1 MENSD
6 PCFVSS
12 KMCCDNIV
20 EYTPCTVVHTLE
32 SRGTVK
38 NYLKKVKTKTN
49 VFFFF
54 LFFIERER
62 ETDRQ
67 TERER
72 QTERDRQREIL
83 GIRYWG
89 IVMTAS
95 GNINASTKRYVKLLL
110 TELQCWK

>member
-54 LFFIERER
+54 FFFLLRERER
-62 ETDRQ
+62 DRQ

-72 QTERDRQREIL
+72 DRQRETD
-83 GIRYWG
+83 RER
-89 IVMTAS
+89 S
-95 GNINASTKRYVKLLL
+95 
-110 TELQCWK
+110 

>member
-49 VFFFF
+49 VF
-54 LFFIERER
+54 LFFSFFYWERER
-62 ETDRQ
+62 DRQ

-72 QTERDRQREIL
+72 QTERDRQRETD
-83 GIRYWG
+83 RER
-89 IVMTAS
+89 S
-95 GNINASTKRYVKLLL
+95 
-110 TELQCWK
+110 

>member
-32 SRGTVK
+32 SRGTVE

-54 LFFIERER
+54 ERER
-62 ETDRQ
+62 ERD
-67 TERER
+67 RER
-72 QTERDRQREIL
+72 NREY
-83 GIRYWG
+83 GI
-89 IVMTAS
+89 
-95 GNINASTKRYVKLLL
+95 
-110 TELQCWK
+110 

>member
-67 TERER
+67 RETDRER
-72 QTERDRQREIL
+72 QTERDLRNTVL
-83 GIRYWG
+83 GNSNDCIRKY
-89 IVMTAS
+89 
-95 GNINASTKRYVKLLL
+95 
-110 TELQCWK
+110 

>member
-6 PCFVSS
+6 PYFVSS

-32 SRGTVK
+32 SRGTVE

-54 LFFIERER
+54 FERER
-62 ETDRQ
+62 E
-67 TERER
+67 RER
-72 QTERDRQREIL
+72 QREKQREY
-83 GIRYWG
+83 GI
-89 IVMTAS
+89 
-95 GNINASTKRYVKLLL
+95 
-110 TELQCWK
+110 

>member
-20 EYTPCTVVHTLE
+20 KYTPCTVVHTLE

-54 LFFIERER
+54 FFFLLRER
-62 ETDRQ
+62 ETD
-67 TERER
+67 RER